1 MLLRGAVLKEYS
13 HDDWLVSIVS
23 GTKNASKAGIADN
36 EAAYRWDVT
45 NHARPKGKQLYLP

>member
-36 EAAYRWDVT
+36 EAAYTWDMT